1 VLLSCPWC
9 GWESTSIDDL
19 NEHLWE
25 RHTDDVPLGDDTP
38 DQNSFVECTGCDV
51 PIRNDTLVYHIP
63 CFEDQIIT
71 AGSIRWIHNDELFL
85 CPICGAPESSESEFN
100 SHIKSTHSIGEQYNL
115 IVDPETDECV
125 GCGQSRSDGS
135 TESHA
140 VHYLDQH
147 PVFSKDSPGNDVSCP
162 VQGCGTTSGSLGTLP
177 YHLWSTHFDESSSI
191 DKDGVCPGCGE
202 TLSISDV
209 IDHLQ
214 CFDSISGPGLLSYY
228 TISFDLTECFLCE
241 FSTYN
246 RGKLEIHIRDEHIPS
261 ILEYGCCPGCGE
273 EVQHLNRSELVEHYL
288 CFAEIT
294 GENIPLRSKDTDL
307 ICPDCQKAINTR
319 SQLIQHTAS
328 EHIDKVFP
336 DTSCSWCDERIQI
349 EDDIG
354 HISCIWD
361 ALTEKRYSQDSNEN
375 NNDYSG
381 RESTLATIAPPAV
394 SGSVAEIVHTAHN
407 PLDSSEETEHYQ
419 DLNQFLEFEREAAR
433 EESWKQF
440 ENNTASGLAYQ
451 NQAIPELMSIS
462 KQHHPDYEHQY
473 VFEHLVPDHVQ
484 HPNNLV
490 EEYGIYPRSEVILDA
505 NVKTDI
511 LPEEFVV
518 SFINDQTIGVALK
531 SDRDYNMEK
540 LDHELQNLDSGHNEV
555 TYDIYHLLNPT
566 PYDRQQDAI
575 NKSKRN
581 SRINS
586 IISGDADLK
595 ISDVDIASIIDPELN
610 PPQQQAVNQALGAK
624 DLACIHGPPGTGKT
638 RTLTAI
644 IKAAVARGDTVLA
657 VAHSNQAVDNLIVGT
672 STVDAPDKD
681 SLHYAAKEG
690 IFDIARIGRHSSN
703 NVMQEYHMNTK
714 PSNAEV
720 VAGTMSAAAEVSAD
734 FDWVVVDEATQASQP
749 ATLMPL
755 LKGSQIILAGD
766 HKQLPPFASSEDAKR
781 EEMHISLFE
790 HILKVYGEELAERL
804 LTQYRMNETIA
815 EYPSQQFYN
824 NTLTHGNI
832 NRNWT
837 IGDLEPL
844 LAVHTEGN
852 EQTDPDTKSKYNPD
866 EAKIVAEQTEMLLE
880 SGIAPEDIGI
890 ITPYTAQ
897 IGTIAS
903 ELHNIDIENPRRID
917 IDTVDSFQGGERTA
931 IIVSF
936 VRSNSRNTA
945 GFLEFPEEGPR
956 RLNVAITRAQKR
968 LTIIGDFETLGTVA
982 DHRDDADSCAELYE
996 TLREYCAEKAS
1007 YLEN

>member
-1 VLLSCPWC
+1 MLLTCPWC
-9 GWESTSIDDL
+9 GWESTSIANL

-25 RHTDDVPLGDDTP
+25 SHTDDIPLRDDTP
-38 DQNSFVECTGCDV
+38 DQNSFVECTACDV
-51 PIRNDTLVYHIP
+51 PVRNNTLVYHIP
-63 CFEDQIIT
+63 CFEDQIIS
-71 AGSIRWIHNDELFL
+71 ADSLRWIHNDELIL
-85 CPICGAPESSESEFN
+85 CPICGAAKSSESKFE
-100 SHIKSTHSIGEQYNL
+100 SHIKSTHSAGERYNF

-125 GCGQSRSDGS
+125 GCDQPRSDGS

-147 PVFSKDSPGNDVSCP
+147 PAFSRDSSGNDVSCP
-162 VQGCGTTSGSLGTLP
+162 VQGCGTTSSSLETLA

-191 DKDGVCPGCGE
+191 NKDGVCPGCGE
-202 TLSISDV
+202 TVSISDV
-209 IDHLQ
+209 IEHLQ
-214 CFDSISGPGLLSYY
+214 CFDSINGPGLLDYY

-246 RGKLEIHIRDEHIPS
+246 RGKLEMHIRDQHIPS
-261 ILEYGCCPGCGE
+261 ILEDGCCPRCGE
-273 EVQHLNRSELVEHYL
+273 EAQHLDRSELVNHYL

-294 GENIPLRSKDTDL
+294 GENIPIKSKDIDL
-307 ICPDCQKAINTR
+307 ICPDCQKTISTR
-319 SQLIQHTAS
+319 SRLIQHTAG
-328 EHIDKVFP
+328 EHVDKIFP
-336 DTSCSWCDERIQI
+336 ETSCSWCDEPIQI
-349 EDDIG
+349 ENDIG

-361 ALTEKRYSQDSNEN
+361 ALTENGHSQSSNEN
-375 NNDYSG
+375 NNDHSK
-381 RESTLATIAPPAV
+381 RRSTLSTITPPAV
-394 SGSVAEIVHTAHN
+394 SGSVAEMVHTADN
-407 PLDSSEETEHYQ
+407 PLDLSEKTEYYQ
-419 DLNQFLEFEREAAR
+419 DLNQFLESEREAAR
-433 EESWKQF
+433 EEAWKQF
-440 ENNTASGLAYQ
+440 ENNTASKLAYQ
-451 NQAIPELMSIS
+451 NQAIPDLMSIS
-462 KQHHPDYEHQY
+462 KQYHPDYEHQY

-484 HPNNLV
+484 YPNNLI
-490 EEYGIYPRSEVILDA
+490 EEYGIYPSSEVILDA
-505 NVKTDI
+505 NVKTDV

-531 SDRDYNMEK
+531 GNRDYDIGE
-540 LDHELQNLDSGHNEV
+540 LDHELQNLDSSHNEV

-575 NKSKRN
+575 NRSKRD
-581 SRINS
+581 SHINS
-586 IISGDADLK
+586 IISGDVDLK

-610 PPQQQAVNQALGAK
+610 MPQQQAVNQALGAK

-644 IKAAVARGDTVLA
+644 VKAAVARGDTVLA

-672 STVDAPDKD
+672 STVDAADED

-690 IFDIARIGRHSSN
+690 IFDIARVGQHSSN
-703 NVMQEYHMNTK
+703 NVMQKYHMNTK

-720 VAGTMSAAAEVSAD
+720 VAGTMSAAAKISAD

-749 ATLMPL
+749 ATLIPL

-766 HKQLPPFASSEDAKR
+766 HKQLPPFTSSEDAKR

-790 HILKVYGEELAERL
+790 HILKVYGNELAERL

-815 EYPSQQFYN
+815 EYPNHHFYN
-824 NTLTHGNI
+824 NRLTHGDI

-844 LAVHTEGN
+844 LAVHTEGG
-852 EQTDPDTKSKYNPD
+852 EQTDRNTKSKYNPD
-866 EAKIVAEQTEMLLE
+866 EAKIVAEQTEMLLK
-880 SGIAPEDIGI
+880 SGTAPEDIGI

-897 IGTIAS
+897 VGTIES
-903 ELHNIDIENPRRID
+903 ELDTTNIENPRRID

-936 VRSNSRNTA
+936 VRSNSCNTA

-968 LTIIGDFETLGTVA
+968 LTIIGDFETLCTVA

-996 TLREYCAEKAS
+996 ALREYCIKKAS
-1007 YLEN
+1007 YMRR